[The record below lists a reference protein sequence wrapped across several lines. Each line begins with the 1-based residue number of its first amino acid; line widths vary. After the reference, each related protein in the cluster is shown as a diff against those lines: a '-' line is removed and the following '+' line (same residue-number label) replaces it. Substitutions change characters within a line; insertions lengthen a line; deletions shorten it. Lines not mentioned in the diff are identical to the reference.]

1 VRKGQAALST
11 TVPIVIAHRGASGY
25 LPEHTLI
32 AKALAYGL
40 GADFLEQDV
49 VASRDGHLLVLH
61 DLHLDDVSDVAKHF
75 PGRHRDDGHY
85 YVIDFDLTELRRLTL
100 FERRKPG
107 QTEPRFPGRFPHAS
121 GLAPIVTL
129 NEELTFVAGLNR
141 STGRAVGVYPEIKHP
156 RWHAEHGI
164 DLAKRLL
171 ETLTTFGY
179 TTAESPAF
187 VQCFDA
193 AELRRVRD
201 DLGSRLRL
209 IQLVGTESEYTSLLQ
224 KANLHE
230 VASYADGL
238 GPHHSQLVDERR
250 EVLPLAR
257 WAADAGLALHPYT
270 FRADDLPGYARN
282 LDEMLEIFF
291 ERVGVDGVFS
301 DHPDIAVRV
310 RGRVP
315 RRKK

>member
-1 VRKGQAALST
+1 MIE
-11 TVPIVIAHRGASGY
+11 PIVIAHRGASGY

-61 DLHLDDVSDVAKHF
+61 DLHLNDVSDVAQHF
-75 PGRHRDDGHY
+75 AGRQRSDGHY
-85 YVIDFDLTELRRLTL
+85 YVIDFDLAELRQLTL

-107 QTEPRFPGRFPHAS
+107 RAEPRFPARFPHTS
-121 GLAPIVTL
+121 GLAQIVTL

-141 STGRAVGVYPEIKHP
+141 STGRTVGIYPEIKHP

-164 DLAKRLL
+164 DLAKQL
-171 ETLTTFGY
+171 LTTLAAFGY

-193 AELRRVRD
+193 SELRRVRQE
-201 DLGSRLRL
+201 LGSGLRL
-209 IQLVGTESEYTSLLQ
+209 IQLVGVEPEYAPLLTQ
-224 KANLHE
+224 ANLPH
-230 VASYADGL
+230 VASYANGL
-238 GPHHSQLVDERR
+238 GPHHSQLIDGQRQ
-250 EVLPLAR
+250 VLPLVR

-270 FRADDLPGYARN
+270 FRADELPAYARS

-291 ERVGVDGVFS
+291 GQARVQGVFT
-301 DHPDIAVRV
+301 DHPDIAVRA

-315 RRKK
+315 RGAK